1 MDRIASCTRSAL
13 LETITTLAPCDAA
26 SSATAKPIPD
36 DPPTITTRLPSKPFS
51 RGIEP
56 SFWALLLTCTA
67 TDEQTSPCESCIM
80 DMMSMRLE
88 KLRQADLNLLVTFAA
103 IAEEKSITAA
113 ASRLLLSQPAVS
125 RALQRAR
132 AMFQD
137 DLLVRAPHG
146 FELTL
151 RGRKILEELEG
162 LLPRMANLVAPSLFD
177 PAREKSHFRIS
188 GPDNVCTVVLPPL
201 CRQYASG
208 RYQVQFEFL
217 PWQSGITE
225 LVEHG
230 QLDVVLHIDDGLLP
244 SHFQSER
251 LYREDWICA
260 VARDSRFGD
269 RLPLK
274 QYLAASHIV
283 VATYAG
289 VQTIPDKQ
297 LAAVGA
303 KRSSCI
309 RVPYFG
315 VALQCL
321 PGTELVLTITS
332 GMRSAIERNRELRV
346 VKAPQELH
354 AFHFLM
360 AWHSRLNTD
369 PPHVWLREAIRSTTA
384 GLNR

>member
-1 MDRIASCTRSAL
+1 
-13 LETITTLAPCDAA
+13 
-26 SSATAKPIPD
+26 
-36 DPPTITTRLPSKPFS
+36 
-51 RGIEP
+51 
-56 SFWALLLTCTA
+56 
-67 TDEQTSPCESCIM
+67 
-80 DMMSMRLE
+80 MSMSVMRLE
-88 KLRQADLNLLVTFAA
+88 KLRQVDLNLLITFAA
-103 IAEEKSITAA
+103 IAEEKSVTAA

-137 DLLVRAPHG
+137 DLLVRSPQG

-151 RGRKILEELEG
+151 RGRKILQELDG
-162 LLPRMANLVAPSLFD
+162 LLPKMEHLVTPSVFD
-177 PAREKSHFRIS
+177 PMREKSHFRIS
-188 GPDNVCTVVLPPL
+188 GPDNVCTVVVPSL
-201 CRQYASG
+201 CRQYANG

-217 PWQSGITE
+217 PWQSGIAE

-230 QLDVVLHIDDGLLP
+230 QLDLVLHIDDGLLP

-260 VARDSRFGD
+260 VARNSRFGD
-269 RLPLK
+269 RLSLK

-283 VATYAG
+283 VATYGG

-309 RVPYFG
+309 RLPYFG

-321 PGTELVLTITS
+321 PGTELVLTLTT
-332 GMRSAIERNRELRV
+332 GLRSVVKRDRGLRL
-346 VKAPQELH
+346 VKAPRELH

-360 AWHSRLNTD
+360 AWHQRLNTD
-369 PPHVWLREAIRSTTA
+369 RRHIWLREAMRSTVTP
-384 GLNR
+384 LNV